1 MLKNEGRNDIAS
13 DIIMSIFVIICDRD
27 LTTDISCV
35 LNKAFSNFIIVVAI
49 DCHDYIGKV

>member
-1 MLKNEGRNDIAS
+1 
-13 DIIMSIFVIICDRD
+13 MSIFVIICDRD